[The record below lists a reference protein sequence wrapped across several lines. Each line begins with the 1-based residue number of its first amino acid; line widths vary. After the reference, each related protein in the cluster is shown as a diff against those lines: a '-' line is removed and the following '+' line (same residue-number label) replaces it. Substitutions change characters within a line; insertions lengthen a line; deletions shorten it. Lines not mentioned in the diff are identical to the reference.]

1 MSPGLISLQE
11 ELEELQAVVDAER
24 DKFSQQRETVQREV
38 TTKVTEVV
46 KNDKVHCIKTSL
58 FNDLISLLLEREH
71 FSYEVSL
78 ILMLISVLFHL

>member
-38 TTKVTEVV
+38 TTKVTEV
-46 KNDKVHCIKTSL
+46 
-58 FNDLISLLLEREH
+58 E
-71 FSYEVSL
+71 
-78 ILMLISVLFHL
+78 